1 MAIGLLY
8 FLYAAFTAQYIVIP
22 EYIVHLGGEE
32 WQLGIVISSFAI
44 LPLLFRPFMGRWTA
58 AVGPRKAGMVAGL
71 LFTAAILLHV
81 PIASIWLLIPVRML
95 NGAAMAL
102 AIIAGFLAVANLA
115 PESRRGE
122 GMAFANIAVNAGGIW
137 TPYLGYYLL
146 DSISFAWAFIA
157 FAAMSF
163 AMALCAAG
171 ISTARA
177 ATPPPNDPES
187 TDDVPLIS
195 RPALFPTFIL
205 LTHTVTLAPLI
216 TFLPSFAEEREL
228 GNPALFWTM
237 YSVVSMGAM
246 LFSGPMA
253 DRLGRGSVVI
263 PGLVLS
269 MAAMFMLFAGETQP
283 VFLAAAAVYGAGFG
297 MLQPGLQAFM
307 IDRVPP
313 RERSAA
319 MATNHYAWDIGQSGG
334 ALALGPIAGLWGVA
348 STFAI
353 VGAIN
358 AGGLVTFVTNFVLSS
373 NPVLDK
379 ESEESSS

>member
-146 DSISFAWAFIA
+146 DSISFA
-157 FAAMSF
+157 
-163 AMALCAAG
+163 
-171 ISTARA
+171 
-177 ATPPPNDPES
+177 
-187 TDDVPLIS
+187 
-195 RPALFPTFIL
+195 
-205 LTHTVTLAPLI
+205 
-216 TFLPSFAEEREL
+216 
-228 GNPALFWTM
+228 
-237 YSVVSMGAM
+237 
-246 LFSGPMA
+246 
-253 DRLGRGSVVI
+253 
-263 PGLVLS
+263 
-269 MAAMFMLFAGETQP
+269 
-283 VFLAAAAVYGAGFG
+283 
-297 MLQPGLQAFM
+297 
-307 IDRVPP
+307 
-313 RERSAA
+313 
-319 MATNHYAWDIGQSGG
+319 
-334 ALALGPIAGLWGVA
+334 
-348 STFAI
+348 
-353 VGAIN
+353 
-358 AGGLVTFVTNFVLSS
+358 
-373 NPVLDK
+373 
-379 ESEESSS
+379 